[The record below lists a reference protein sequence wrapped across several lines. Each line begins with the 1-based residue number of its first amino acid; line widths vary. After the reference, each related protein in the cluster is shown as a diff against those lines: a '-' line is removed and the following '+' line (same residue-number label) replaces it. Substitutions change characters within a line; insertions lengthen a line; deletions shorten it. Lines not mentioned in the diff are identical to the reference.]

1 MCFNNVRELR
11 DFLQDKVDIN
21 LWKRPNCNT
30 VEDLYKEI
38 ERNETTLNT
47 SPLSR
52 SIAIVKIFIC
62 QDGKILVEE
71 EIASSSNKHQL
82 RSTAPAEKMFSNE
95 KPLDAFYRGLK
106 EELNIMPEQVENYC
120 IKDPYTEFMNSPS
133 YPGLLSSY
141 KIYECE
147 CQLKIRLES
156 RFTTIEIEKNE
167 EIIHTWKFVAKDEIQ
182 SIFGNK

>member
-1 MCFNNVRELR
+1 MKFNNIGELR
-11 DFLQDKVDIN
+11 SFLQDKVDIN
-21 LWKRPNCNT
+21 LWKRPSCNT

-52 SIAIVKIFIC
+52 SIVIVKIFIC

-71 EIASSSNKHQL
+71 EITSSSNKHQI
-82 RSTAPAEKMFSNE
+82 RSTVPAEKMFSNE

-120 IKDPYTEFMNSPS
+120 IKDPYTEVMKSPS

-147 CQLKIRLES
+147 CHLKIRLES
-156 RFTTIEIEKNE
+156 KFTTIEIEQNE
-167 EIIHTWKFVAKDEIQ
+167 KIIHTWKFVEREKIK